1 MVTATEPTKQ
11 EYVFTRYTR
20 LVLPVDGYIFWL
32 RSNLVSPSAQFNAMG
47 FNTIAI
53 DGYGPVLP
61 PVTARVKG
69 TVHYSTTQHQDADKV
84 YTSNTVHFNTME
96 TVQFLNAIDPST
108 MWICSF
114 DGIRF
119 AFSHRDNYFAPVGEK
134 HYVGQAIYS
143 SMESQI
149 IDSVDKLQQTQVV
162 SNSLP
167 FWLSMNGY
175 SIFYGIQQCP
185 VTLYPSSSQL
195 LDNLSP
201 PFGVVHIEPNQTT
214 AFSAAPVLDA
224 TLDHAQLARDLVRV
238 TLYGLNNDSAIDFQD
253 FVLQFM
259 VDNPQALGLMNMPI
273 LRDEKE
279 TQAEL
284 LILAKK
290 KSIEFEVSYYQTRA
304 RDIAVKYILQAV
316 PTFIV
321 GDLAAAA

>member
-20 LVLPVDGYIFWL
+20 LVLPADGYIFWV
-32 RSNLVSPSAQFNAMG
+32 RSNLVSPSAQFNAMPL
-47 FNTIAI
+47 NTIAI
-53 DGYGPVLP
+53 DGFGPILP
-61 PVTARVKG
+61 PDTVRVKG
-69 TVHYSTTQHQDADKV
+69 TVHYATTQHQDPDKV

-96 TVQFLNAIDPST
+96 TVQKLNATDPST

-143 SMESQI
+143 TMESQI
-149 IDSVDKLQQTQVV
+149 IDDVSQLQQTQVV

-167 FWLSMNGY
+167 IWLSMNGY
-175 SIFYGIQQCP
+175 SIFYGIQWCP
-185 VTLYPSSSQL
+185 VVLYPSSSQL

-201 PFGVVHIEPNQTT
+201 PFAVVHIEPNRTE
-214 AFSAAPVLDA
+214 AFSAAPVLDT
-224 TLDHAQLARDLVRV
+224 TLDHAQLARDFVRV
-238 TLYGLNNDSAIDFQD
+238 TLYGLNNNSSIDFQD

-259 VDNPQALGLMNMPI
+259 TDNPNAMGLMNMPI
-273 LRDEKE
+273 IRDEKE

-290 KSIEFEVSYYQTRA
+290 KTMEFEVSYYQTRA
-304 RDIAVKYILQAV
+304 RDIAVKYILQAI
-316 PTFIV
+316 PTYII
-321 GDLAAAA
+321 GDLQAA

>member
-1 MVTATEPTKQ
+1 VVTATEPTKQ
-11 EYVFTRYTR
+11 EYLFTRYTR
-20 LVLPVDGYIFWL
+20 LVLPVDGYVFWV
-32 RSNLVSPSAQFNAMG
+32 RSNLVSPSTQLNAMAL
-47 FNTIAI
+47 NAIAI

-61 PVTARVKG
+61 PTSARVKG
-69 TVHYSTTQHQDADKV
+69 TVHYSTTQHQDPDKV

-96 TVQFLNAIDPST
+96 TVQFLNAMDPST
-108 MWICSF
+108 MWICRF
-114 DGIRF
+114 EGIRF

-134 HYVGQAIYS
+134 HYVGQALYS

-149 IDSVDKLQQTQVV
+149 IDDIGQLQQTQVV

-167 FWLSMNGY
+167 FWLSMNYY

-185 VTLYPSSSQL
+185 VTLYPASSQL
-195 LDNLSP
+195 LDNLVP
-201 PFGVVHIEPNQTT
+201 PFGVVYIEPSRTE

-224 TLDHAQLARDLVRV
+224 TLDHAQLARDFVRV
-238 TLYGLNNDSAIDFQD
+238 VLYGLNNNSALDFQD

-259 VDNPQALGLMNMPI
+259 GDNPNALGLMNMPI
-273 LRDEKE
+273 IRDEKE

-290 KSIEFEVSYYQTRA
+290 KTIEFEVSYYQTRA
-304 RDIAVKYILQAV
+304 RDIAVKYILQAI

-321 GDLAAAA
+321 EGLQAA